1 MSPRAGPLWDRLSA
15 AYAWSRTAPGGRFGG
30 SCAPPAATAPS
41 RSGEASSSSLPQD
54 PIPAALRDALA
65 EVNRPEERRVRQHW
79 AVMAKDLI
87 QTGLFILLMVVIQT
101 YLPADPLIHNL
112 TFYLSLAAVVRF
124 TVQVIQW
131 WMERIVITDK
141 RVMRP
146 PACSTTRSA

>member
-1 MSPRAGPLWDRLSA
+1 MGPAERRLRLVEDRTG
-15 AYAWSRTAPGGRFGG
+15 WSIWRFVRTARRYRTVQIRGGQQLIT
-30 SCAPPAATAPS
+30 AA
-41 RSGEASSSSLPQD
+41 D

>member
-1 MSPRAGPLWDRLSA
+1 
-15 AYAWSRTAPGGRFGG
+15 
-30 SCAPPAATAPS
+30 
-41 RSGEASSSSLPQD
+41 
-54 PIPAALRDALA
+54 
-65 EVNRPEERRVRQHW
+65 
-79 AVMAKDLI
+79 MAKDLI

-101 YLPADPLIHNL
+101 YLPDDPLIHNL